1 MSLTDSKRSKNYLNK
16 YSKNIKS
23 GYMVASSSKP
33 FSISNYNKWKK
44 AYESG
49 GNMRKALKGTNITI
63 KDLNLFLKLYKKKN

>member
-1 MSLTDSKRSKNYLNK
+1 MSLTDSKRSKNYINK
-16 YSKNIKS
+16 ANENIK
-23 GYMVASSSKP
+23 VASSSKP

>member
-1 MSLTDSKRSKNYLNK
+1 MSLTDSQRTKSYINK
-16 YSKNIKS
+16 YDKNIK
-23 GYMVASSSKP
+23 VASGSKP

>member
-1 MSLTDSKRSKNYLNK
+1 MSLTDSKRSKNYINK
-16 YSKNIKS
+16 ANENIK
-23 GYMVASSSKP
+23 VASSSKP

-49 GNMRKALKGTNITI
+49 SNMRIPLKGTNITI